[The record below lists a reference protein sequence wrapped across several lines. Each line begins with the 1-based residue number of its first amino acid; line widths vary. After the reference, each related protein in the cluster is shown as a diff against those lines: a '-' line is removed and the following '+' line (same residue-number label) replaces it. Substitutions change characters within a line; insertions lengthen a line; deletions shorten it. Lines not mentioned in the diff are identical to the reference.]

1 MVLTWLNDII
11 SIIKYMPE
19 AIIVGVLLCVSA
31 SIIGVILVLKRYS
44 MIGDGLSHVGFGA
57 FSLALAFNTLLE
69 THNSGFKKDGW
80 ELIIALPI
88 VIVAAYIL
96 LRIGENKKIKGD
108 SAIALIASSA
118 LAIGYLAINV
128 SGGTSA
134 DISKYMFGSIT
145 TVTKADLHIV
155 IILTVIVVGLFLC
168 FQNHIFAVT
177 FDESFAKAV
186 GINTKLY
193 NSILSILT
201 AILIVFGM
209 RIMGT
214 LLISSIIIF
223 PALTS
228 MRLFNKFKKV
238 VWFAALIS
246 VVCFIV
252 AFFGFYQ
259 YSSAAS
265 IVIVNLI
272 AFLIATIVGK
282 IIKKYK
288 KS

>member
-1 MVLTWLNDII
+1 MYLTWLNDIV
-11 SIIKYMPE
+11 SIMKYMPE
-19 AIIVGVLLCVSA
+19 AIIVGILLCVSA

-57 FSLALAFNTLLE
+57 FSLALAFNTILE
-69 THNSGFKKDGW
+69 MHDKGLKKEGW
-80 ELIIALPI
+80 ELLIAIPI
-88 VIVAAYIL
+88 VIVAAYVL

-108 SAIALIASSA
+108 SAIALIASSS
-118 LAIGYLAINV
+118 LAVGYLAISV

-145 TVTKADLHIV
+145 TVTRTDLYIV
-155 IILTVIVVGLFLC
+155 IALTVVVVGLFIC

-228 MRLFNKFKKV
+228 MRLFNNFKKV
-238 VWFAALIS
+238 VWFAAAIS
-246 VVCFIV
+246 VVCFII

-272 AFLIATIVGK
+272 AFLIASVINK
-282 IIKKYK
+282 ISRKYK
-288 KS
+288 TN